1 MATVDFHRVNKIYP
15 NGAYAVRDLSLSIM
29 DGELVVLVGP
39 SGCGKSTILRMLAGL
54 EEISRGEILINGN
67 RINLLSPQERNI
79 AMVFQNY
86 ALYPHMAVRDNLE
99 FPLKMMKTAK
109 AERRR
114 RVEQVAEFLRLTEF
128 LDLKPRHLSGGQ
140 RQRVAMGRALVR
152 DPSVLLLDEPLSNLD
167 AELRLQIR
175 GEIAAIQR
183 RTRQT
188 TLYVTHDQVE
198 AMTLGDRVAVLRDG
212 VLQQASAPRELYQQP
227 VNMFVAGFI
236 GSPGMNIFPTFV
248 RSAQDGRI
256 SINFGSRKLLVEPPR
271 EPAGFNQLS
280 RYVNVPIYAGVRPED
295 FTCSDLVS
303 EESRVQI
310 KVKAAETL
318 GHETIIYFTLPIL
331 QTETSGPQG
340 ADRFRP
346 DLIDTASGISEM
358 ALRRPSSQRIE
369 TGSIL
374 TIGLETSKMY
384 FFRPD
389 GTTIT

>member
-15 NGAYAVRDLSLSIM
+15 NGAHAVRDLSLSIM

-212 VLQQASAPRELYQQP
+212 VLQQASAPQELYQQP

-303 EESRVQI
+303 EENRVQI

-331 QTETSGPQG
+331 HTETSGPQG

>member
-15 NGAYAVRDLSLSIM
+15 NGAHAVRDLSLSIM

-54 EEISRGEILINGN
+54 EEISRGEVLINGS
-67 RINLLSPQERNI
+67 RINLLSPQERNV

-86 ALYPHMAVRDNLE
+86 ALYPHMSVRDNLE

-109 AERRR
+109 AEQRR
-114 RVEQVAEFLRLTEF
+114 RVEQVAEFLKLTEF

-140 RQRVAMGRALVR
+140 SQRVAMGRALVR

-212 VLQQASAPRELYQQP
+212 VLQQASAPQELYQQP

-236 GSPGMNIFPTFV
+236 GSPGMNIFPTIV
-248 RSAQDGRI
+248 RAAQDGRI

-271 EPAGFNQLS
+271 EPAGFNQLR

-295 FTCSDLVS
+295 FTCSDSVS
-303 EESRVQI
+303 EKNRVQI

-331 QTETSGPQG
+331 HTETSVPQG

-346 DLIDTASGISEM
+346 DLIDTASGVSEM
-358 ALRRPSSQRIE
+358 ALRRPSSQRVE